1 MTMAEYNFPEKIKVP
16 RFEEAAGF
24 YTTPERSELMA
35 KIRSENTRP
44 EIMLRKALW
53 AVGLRFRVHRRNLP
67 GKPDISN
74 QRLKLAIFVDGEF
87 WHGYQ
92 WEEKK
97 HKLRSNRDFW
107 IPKIERNIQ
116 RDQEVNGQLRRLGF
130 TVFRFWEREVKKELG
145 ACVKQVLDYVEAT
158 VRFR

>member
-1 MTMAEYNFPEKIKVP
+1 MADYRFPEKIKVP
-16 RFEEAAGF
+16 RFEEEAGF

-53 AVGLRFRVHRRNLP
+53 AVGLRFRVHNKKLP
-67 GKPDISN
+67 GRPDISN
-74 QRLKLAIFVDGEF
+74 QRLKLAVFVDGEF

-92 WEEKK
+92 WQEKK
-97 HKLRSNRDFW
+97 QQIKSNRAFW
-107 IPKIERNIQ
+107 IPKIERNMQ
-116 RDQEVNGQLRRLGF
+116 RDEEVNWQLRQRGF

-145 ACVKQVLDYVEAT
+145 ACVKRVLDYVEET
-158 VRFR
+158 LRYR

>member
-1 MTMAEYNFPEKIKVP
+1 MADYQFPEKIKVP

-53 AVGLRFRVHRRNLP
+53 AVGLRFRVHNKKLP
-67 GKPDISN
+67 GRPDISN
-74 QRLKLAIFVDGEF
+74 QRLKLAVFVDGEF

-92 WEEKK
+92 WQEKK
-97 HKLRSNRDFW
+97 QQIKSNRAFW
-107 IPKIERNIQ
+107 IPKIERNMQ
-116 RDQEVNGQLRRLGF
+116 RDEEVNWQLRQLGF

-145 ACVKQVLDYVEAT
+145 ACVKRVLDYVEET
-158 VRFR
+158 LRYR

>member
-1 MTMAEYNFPEKIKVP
+1 MADYKFPEKIKVP

-53 AVGLRFRVHRRNLP
+53 AVGLRFRVHNKKLP

-74 QRLKLAIFVDGEF
+74 QRLKLAVFVDGEF

-97 HKLRSNRDFW
+97 QQIKSNRAFW
-107 IPKIERNIQ
+107 IPKIERNMQ
-116 RDQEVNGQLRRLGF
+116 RDEEVNWQLRQLGF
-130 TVFRFWEREVKKELG
+130 TVLRFWEREVKKELG
-145 ACVKQVLDYVEAT
+145 ACVKRVLNYVEET
-158 VRFR
+158 LRYR